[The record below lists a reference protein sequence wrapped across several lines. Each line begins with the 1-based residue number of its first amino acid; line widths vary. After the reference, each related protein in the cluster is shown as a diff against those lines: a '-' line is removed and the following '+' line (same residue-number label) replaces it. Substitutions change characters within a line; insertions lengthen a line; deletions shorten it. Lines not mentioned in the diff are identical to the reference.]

1 MCSVGISDRLKRFE
15 HNPDIVEETSFGDFV
30 TEALS
35 KKIASIPV
43 WYEYDYSKQFELI
56 LNFLDNKL
64 NSEFEDL
71 TLTDS
76 EKRQIAEEFLKN
88 NKGFGILDKL
98 LADKSVEAVMVNS
111 LGSVFIN
118 KGGQY
123 IKTDLIMSSAQFAEI
138 ESRFKQTG
146 ALTRICQDNLV
157 ITILKPPVADNMLV
171 IKKIKEVFDN
181 LSDIADEG
189 LITGEVR
196 AYLADLLASKK
207 NLIITGSDKDI
218 LDEFVQVLINSV
230 NDSDRIAVIEDY
242 MPFRALADNIS
253 VFSVASLKG
262 LEWNYILESV
272 KELKYDYTITALS
285 DYEKFSSNYINTDE
299 FAQGLITIIPAKSV
313 SDVSSK
319 LTDAA
324 QRSLK
329 CTEKQAKLKMSSLY
343 DAIIQ
348 LEKLDDNKYCV
359 SSVME
364 ITSTKSSSLVM
375 DEVVKYLDG
384 LYVLDLP
391 EHFYGGAEAPKDAKS
406 SKTFRSRLKK

>member
-1 MCSVGISDRLKRFE
+1 MCSVGISDRLKSFE
-15 HNPDIVEETSFGDFV
+15 QKPDIVEETSFNDFV
-30 TEALS
+30 SEALS
-35 KKIASIPV
+35 RKIASIPV

-71 TLTDS
+71 SLTDT
-76 EKRQIAEEFLKN
+76 EKREIAEEFLKN

-98 LADKSVEAVMVNS
+98 LADKEVETVMVNS
-111 LGSVFIN
+111 IGSVFIN
-118 KGGQY
+118 KCGKY
-123 IKTDLIMSSAQFAEI
+123 LKTELVMSSAQFAEI

-171 IKKIKEVFDN
+171 IKKINEVFDN

-196 AYLADLLASKK
+196 SYLADLLASKK

-218 LDEFVQVLINSV
+218 LNEFVQVLINSV

-262 LEWNYILESV
+262 LEWQYMFESITELEF
-272 KELKYDYTITALS
+272 DYTITALA
-285 DYEKFSSNYINTDE
+285 DYEKFSSNYMSTDE
-299 FAQGLITIIPAKSV
+299 FAHGLITVVPAKSI
-313 SDVSSK
+313 SDVTSK
-319 LTDAA
+319 FTDIA
-324 QRSLK
+324 QRYLK
-329 CTEKQAKLKMSSLY
+329 CTEKQAKLKLSSLY
-343 DAIIQ
+343 DAVIQ
-348 LEKLDDNKYCV
+348 LDKLENNKYCV
-359 SSVME
+359 ASVME
-364 ITSTKSSSLVM
+364 IHSTKSSSLVM

-391 EHFYGGAEAPKDAKS
+391 ERFCDGEEVRKVAKS